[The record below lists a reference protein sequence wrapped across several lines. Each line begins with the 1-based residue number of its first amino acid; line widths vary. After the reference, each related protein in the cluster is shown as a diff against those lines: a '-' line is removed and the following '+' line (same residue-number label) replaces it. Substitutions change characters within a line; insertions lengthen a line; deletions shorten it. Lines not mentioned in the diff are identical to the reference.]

1 MDVILPAAGLGTRLR
16 PQTWSKP
23 KPLVNVAGKTIVE
36 HVIDSVMPANPD
48 RIIFIAGFL
57 SDYLVD
63 FAKKNLALPSEFVF
77 QTEMKGQTDAI
88 IKARDLATNDA
99 LILFPDAL
107 FDADFSVIES
117 RPDAD
122 VILFTKYVEDP
133 SRLGV
138 AVVGEDGYIT
148 KLVEK
153 PQEPISNLALIGIY
167 YIRSMPALYEAIDE
181 QFERNI
187 QTKGEYFIADA
198 IQVMIDHGA
207 KVISQE
213 IPFWEDCGSGE
224 LLLSTNHILLERGET
239 GTEQRGDSTIIHPSV
254 VHPTAILKNAT
265 VGPFAS
271 IAAGVTIEESSI
283 TDSIVERDAVISRSS
298 LSNSIIGIGSKV
310 TGASGSLNI
319 GDASVVTL

>member
-36 HVIDSVMPANPD
+36 HVIDSIMPAHPQ
-48 RIIFIAGFL
+48 RIIFVAGFL
-57 SDYLVD
+57 SEHLSTW
-63 FAKKNLALPSEFVF
+63 AQQNLALPSEFVY

-88 IKARDLATNDA
+88 IKARDLATSDA
-99 LILFPDAL
+99 LILFPDAI

-122 VILFTKYVEDP
+122 VILFTKYVDDP

-153 PQEPISNLALIGIY
+153 PQELISNLALIGIY
-167 YIRSMPALYEAIDE
+167 YFRSMPALYEAIDE

-198 IQVMIDHGA
+198 IQVMIDKGA

-224 LLLSTNHILLERGET
+224 LLLATNQTLLGRAQT
-239 GTEQRGDSTIIHPSV
+239 GSEQRGDSTIVHPSS
-254 VHPTAILKNAT
+254 VHPSAVLTNSA

-271 IAAGVTIEESSI
+271 IAAGVTIENSTVS
-283 TDSIVERDAVISRSS
+283 DAIVERDAVIRNST
-298 LSNSIIGIGSKV
+298 LTHSIIGV
-310 TGASGSLNI
+310 GAQVSGANGSLNI
-319 GDASVVTL
+319 GDASTVTL